1 MEFLRP
7 VLLIVM
13 GLPVAG
19 MPARNM
25 QECGMSR
32 SVDRQR
38 PAGDADERVMLSGW
52 LDWQRATVHL
62 KCAGLSNENAHHA
75 PLSTSPLMSVT
86 AVVSHLRWV
95 EHHWFEGS
103 FLGQADVLEPVDP
116 IDQWQVHGL
125 SLDDLLTEYEQQC
138 VRSRA
143 IVANHD
149 LDEMEAYVPPGMEA
163 LSLRWIV
170 NHLIEETARH
180 LGHID
185 LLREIADGVRGQ

>member
-1 MEFLRP
+1 MASQSRGCLHG
-7 VLLIVM
+7 IWKS
-13 GLPVAG
+13 G
-19 MPARNM
+19 
-25 QECGMSR
+25 GMSG

-75 PLSTSPLMSVT
+75 PLLTSPLMSVA

-95 EHHWFEGS
+95 EHHWLEGS
-103 FLGQADVLEPVDP
+103 FLGRADVLEPVDP

-138 VRSRA
+138 VRSCA
-143 IVANHD
+143 IVADHD
-149 LDEMEAYVPPGMEA
+149 LDEMEAYIPPGMEA